1 MKLKNI
7 RYMKKVKGSVLLTVI
22 CVMFVMLIIVTAT
35 LTLAANASNRAYAD
49 YQKNQATYT
58 ARSVV
63 NKTIETLQIDATGSA
78 DMARNIFDYMD
89 ANGGQIELQVN
100 PGEAGAL
107 AGGYGTVDR
116 VVLERVGIDD
126 ESGYYISGTGESIVK
141 ITAHVTMG
149 NKTVTYSQY
158 VTNARSN
165 DNPPSGGSGFISL
178 GGNGGFTSTNGKVYG
193 PAGSNVSAN
202 STNIEKLLNEGIIYD
217 EKFYN
222 SSMYIN
228 TKTEFNLPM
237 KKGIAIWGDLAIEND
252 SVTIE
257 SQYDTLDNTEIK
269 NTPYLYVDGTIGF
282 KSRVKIGTPNRPV
295 NIFAGRILTTEN
307 SALNLTSSVYLYN
320 DTDSYPAMDT
330 NALPNLATVSLS
342 NPSVPSDYAEFNEQ
356 KSVSVFI
363 ANDGSNLL
371 NWYTN
376 GSLADSVGGDFYTL
390 GDVYIKNQNDPFYVA
405 GDMYVKGDLHIEQG
419 TLKVKGDLKVSGNI
433 TGGTGFDPATQ
444 ILGNDEL
451 PKAWDSPLSFPDN
464 MKKEKI
470 TEMNEV
476 DKDGDGVPDV
486 YEAGADKFIKT
497 NEDMYNSY
505 YENPC
510 ADQKTL
516 KGNITKDS
524 FPLVPSRRYNN
535 SNIPTTIDKD
545 CAIVGTLSG
554 GTYTFRQPDDG
565 TYKDYIDVLLVNVK
579 TEAGTQ
585 FIIDETNY
593 APNAGD
599 SKFKVNFYIAN
610 GDVDRYTEEF
620 GTINNSVQFNKT
632 NILTAYYRDN
642 LLTGASNFVIDG
654 MPDNITPI
662 PYVNLYGLGETKIEF
677 LDTCIF
683 TGSIFAPESEFT
695 FKNSLQINK
704 NITYKRINDEA
715 SISNPKIS
723 LIGSAIVGKV
733 KEMQNDATV
742 FVVSSDG
749 LGTGDHE
756 DPNFSWTP
764 INGFAN
770 Y

>member
-78 DMARNIFDYMD
+78 DMAENIFDYMD

-193 PAGSNVSAN
+193 LAGSNVSAN
-202 STNIEKLLNEGIIYD
+202 STDIEKLLNEGIIYD

-222 SSMYIN
+222 SSMLIN
-228 TKTEFNLPM
+228 TKTEFTLPM
-237 KKGIAIWGDLAIEND
+237 KKGIAIWGDLAIEN
-252 SVTIE
+252 SQVTIN
-257 SQYDTLDNTEIK
+257 SDFDTTGNTDIK
-269 NTPYLYVDGTIGF
+269 NIPYLYVDGTLGI
-282 KSRVKIGTPNRPV
+282 KNNIKIGSDTKPV
-295 NIFAGRILTTEN
+295 NIFAGRMLSHTNARLEL
-307 SALNLTSSVYLYN
+307 ASSVYLYN
-320 DTDSYPAMDT
+320 PSAGGTVDLANLPKVE
-330 NALPNLATVSLS
+330 NANENDFSEFDEQ
-342 NPSVPSDYAEFNEQ
+342 PSVTVLGAS
-356 KSVSVFI
+356 K
-363 ANDGSNLL
+363 GSPLL
-371 NWYTN
+371 EWYSGIT
-376 GSLADSVGGDFYTL
+376 GSGIGGDLYSL
-390 GDVYIKNQNDPFYVA
+390 GDVVIKSTNDDSTNPDPLVERRPFTVA
-405 GDMYVKGDLHIEQG
+405 GNMYVKGDLHVEEG
-419 TLKVKGDLKVSGNI
+419 TLKVIGEFNVDGNI
-433 TGGTGFDPATQ
+433 TGRVIDSA
-444 ILGNDEL
+444 GNDKTET
-451 PKAWDSPLSFPDN
+451 DTLSFPDN

-470 TEMNEV
+470 TEMNAE
-476 DKDGDGVPDV
+476 DKDSDGVPDI
-486 YEAGADKFIKT
+486 YEPGTDKFIKT
-497 NEDMYNSY
+497 KEDMYNSY

-516 KGNITKDS
+516 KGNITKDN
-524 FPLVPSRRYNN
+524 FPLVPSIRYNN
-535 SNIPTTIDKD
+535 SIPTTIDKD

-579 TEAGTQ
+579 TQAGTQ

-610 GDVDRYTEEF
+610 GDVDGYTAAF

-642 LLTGASNFVIDG
+642 LLIGSSDFVIDG

-662 PYVNLYGLGETKIEF
+662 PYVNLYGLGATKIEF
-677 LDTCIF
+677 LDNCIF

-695 FKNSLQINK
+695 FENSLQINK

-733 KEMQNDATV
+733 KEMKNDATV

-749 LGTGDHE
+749 LQGIDGV

>member
-158 VTNARSN
+158 VNNARSN

-178 GGNGGFTSTNGKVYG
+178 GGNGGFTSTNAKVYG

-222 SSMYIN
+222 SSMLIN
-228 TKTEFNLPM
+228 TKTEFTLPM
-237 KKGIAIWGDLAIEND
+237 KKGIAIWGDLAIEN
-252 SVTIE
+252 SQVTIN
-257 SQYDTLDNTEIK
+257 SDFDTTGNTDIK
-269 NTPYLYVDGTIGF
+269 NIPYLYVDGTLGI
-282 KSRVKIGTPNRPV
+282 KNNIKIGSDTKPV
-295 NIFAGRILTTEN
+295 NIFAGRMLSHTNARLEL
-307 SALNLTSSVYLYN
+307 ASSVYLYN
-320 DTDSYPAMDT
+320 PSAGGTVDLANLPKVE
-330 NALPNLATVSLS
+330 NANENDFSEFDEQ
-342 NPSVPSDYAEFNEQ
+342 PSVTVLGAS
-356 KSVSVFI
+356 K
-363 ANDGSNLL
+363 GSPLL
-371 NWYTN
+371 EWYSGIT
-376 GSLADSVGGDFYTL
+376 GSGIGGDLYSL
-390 GDVYIKNQNDPFYVA
+390 GDVVIKSTNDADAPFTVA
-405 GDMYVKGDLHIEQG
+405 GNMYVKGDLHVLEG
-419 TLKVKGDLKVSGNI
+419 TLKVIGEFNVDGNI
-433 TGGTGFDPATQ
+433 TGSVIDSA
-444 ILGNDEL
+444 GNDKTET
-451 PKAWDSPLSFPDN
+451 DTLSFPDN

-497 NEDMYNSY
+497 KEDMYNSY

-516 KGNITKDS
+516 KGNITKDN
-524 FPLVPSRRYNN
+524 FPLVPSIRYNN

-545 CAIVGTLSG
+545 CAIVGTPNAWGGATLNG

-610 GDVDRYTEEF
+610 GDVDGYTAAF

-632 NILTAYYRDN
+632 NILTAYYRNN

-662 PYVNLYGLGETKIEF
+662 PYVNLYGLGATTIEF

-715 SISNPKIS
+715 SISNPKIA

-733 KEMQNDATV
+733 REMQNDATV

-749 LGTGDHE
+749 LQGIDGV